1 MSKLITGI
9 MLVASLMVYQSSK
22 AESISVSEAVK
33 SAFLVHPSMTVARAG
48 YHQAL
53 GQRLINLS
61 PDPASVSIEYG
72 GMQSGASLDTH
83 EENILSFSQE
93 IEFPV
98 KYIWRAQAAK
108 TVVDEARINSLIHML
123 NLELEVRN
131 AYIRTWKIGK
141 QYKILQ
147 ENAEAATTYSKQIRR
162 MVEIGESAP
171 LEERRAVRRQNL
183 LDTLGILLSC
193 SLHSY

>member
-83 EENILSFSQE
+83 EEKFRNEMLPALHDLVPKIRCRWPSGFHLLVLLPFLTL
-93 IEFPV
+93 
-98 KYIWRAQAAK
+98 KYLVNAPPP
-108 TVVDEARINSLIHML
+108 DPDSLTAMKQV
-123 NLELEVRN
+123 LE
-131 AYIRTWKIGK
+131 
-141 QYKILQ
+141 
-147 ENAEAATTYSKQIRR
+147 
-162 MVEIGESAP
+162 
-171 LEERRAVRRQNL
+171 
-183 LDTLGILLSC
+183 
-193 SLHSY
+193 